1 MPEQHIESELETAE
15 NARAQLTKDVRDLA
29 RTARGKYRV
38 ACYVGLGLIAVT
50 VLTVFAAG
58 TKALLRRSP
67 RQPQDTPPLWNALGR
82 RMLLGAA
89 GPLAAHL
96 TRRWLVAQTGP
107 APRDSSVEASE
118 PSTDADT

>member
-1 MPEQHIESELETAE
+1 MPEQPIESELETAE
-15 NARAQLTKDVRDLA
+15 NARVQLTKDVRDLA
-29 RTARGKYRV
+29 RTVRGNYRV

-58 TKALLRRSP
+58 TKALLRQSP
-67 RQPQDTPPLWNALGR
+67 RQPQDTRPLWNALGR

-96 TRRWLVAQTGP
+96 TRRWLVAQTGTP
-107 APRDSSVEASE
+107 PRDSSVDASV
-118 PSTDADT
+118 SRTDTDT